1 MFSIQKLFSKDD
13 TFFDLLE
20 SSAEEA
26 RRSVQTLTQVL
37 SSPSKPASL
46 QEFHA
51 SKETDKRITEQIS
64 EALVKTFVTQLERE
78 DIEVLSGALYRVPKT
93 VEKFVERFIIC
104 SALVKDVDFSRHIVL
119 LNQATAQLLAM
130 VKLLRDLG
138 QGRLEQTKDMNRNLQ
153 QIEGN
158 ADKLALELL
167 ADLYSGKYDATRV
180 LALRDLYDLLE
191 KIVDRC
197 RDAGNVVT
205 HIVLKNS

>member
-51 SKETDKRITEQIS
+51 SKEVDKRITEHIS
-64 EALVKTFVTQLERE
+64 EALLKTFVTQLERE
-78 DIEVLSGALYRVPKT
+78 DIEVLSAALYRVPKT

-104 SALVKDVDFSRHIVL
+104 SRLVKDVDFSRHIVL

-130 VKLLRDLG
+130 VKLLRNLG
-138 QGRLEQTKDMNRNLQ
+138 QGRLDQAKDMNRNLQ
-153 QIEGN
+153 QIEGD

-167 ADLYSGKYDATRV
+167 ADLYSGKYDATCV

>member
-26 RRSVQTLTQVL
+26 RRSVQTLTRVL
-37 SSPSKPASL
+37 TTPSRPASI
-46 QEFHA
+46 QEFHT
-51 SKETDKRITEQIS
+51 SKEADKKITEKIS
-64 EALVKTFVTQLERE
+64 EALVETFVTQLERE

-104 SALVKDVDFSRHIVL
+104 AALVKDVDFSRHITL
-119 LNQATAQLLAM
+119 LDQATAQLVAM
-130 VKLLRDLG
+130 VKLLRHLG
-138 QGRLEQTKDMNRNLQ
+138 DGRIDQAKDMNRKLQ
-153 QIEGN
+153 QIEGD

-167 ADLYSGKYDATRV
+167 GDLYSGRHDATRV

>member
-37 SSPSKPASL
+37 SSPSKPASI

-51 SKETDKRITEQIS
+51 SKEADKRITEHIS
-64 EALVKTFVTQLERE
+64 EALLETFVTQLERE

-104 SALVKDVDFSRHIVL
+104 STLVKDVDFSRHIVL

-138 QGRLEQTKDMNRNLQ
+138 QGRLDQ
-153 QIEGN
+153 
-158 ADKLALELL
+158 
-167 ADLYSGKYDATRV
+167 
-180 LALRDLYDLLE
+180 
-191 KIVDRC
+191 
-197 RDAGNVVT
+197 
-205 HIVLKNS
+205 